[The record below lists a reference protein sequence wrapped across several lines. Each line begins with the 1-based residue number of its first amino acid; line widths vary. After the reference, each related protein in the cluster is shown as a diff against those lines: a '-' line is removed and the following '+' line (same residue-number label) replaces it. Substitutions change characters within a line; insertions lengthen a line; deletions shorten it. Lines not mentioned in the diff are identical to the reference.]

1 MGQIK
6 TESQNIVIINR
17 SWNVDTKRRR
27 FPEALSVILTVSL
40 IIAFYLSSH
49 LIALSKSS
57 FFARTCRFLAKK
69 C

>member
-1 MGQIK
+1 MGQVK
-6 TESQNIVIINR
+6 AESQNIATINR

-40 IIAFYLSSH
+40 IIAFYLNSH
-49 LIALSKSS
+49 LVALSKSPI
-57 FFARTCRFLAKK
+57 FARTYRFLAKK